1 MNRQDDNLLV
11 ERQAHLLAR
20 IIILGLVM
28 AMVSFLLNA
37 CASSQTSLTENASTS
52 GSLSSATTGTTYPVL
67 TQSLP
72 SAEDYRIGAQDLL
85 ELQVFGVPDLNRTIR
100 VNSRGSIS
108 LPLIGMVQAAG
119 LTSEQLES
127 SLAEKLSKTYLQNP
141 QVSVFIK
148 EYTSQRVTVEG
159 AVKKPGVYP
168 LKGRTTLLQTLAIAE
183 GLTSVADANGIKVF
197 RTNSQTG
204 NRTTLTFDLEK
215 IRIGEIRDPEV
226 RNDDIVQVGES
237 TGKAVAKEIIEF
249 ILPFRLLSPAF

>member
-1 MNRQDDNLLV
+1 M
-11 ERQAHLLAR
+11 LAR
-20 IIILGLVM
+20 RFMILSLMLTTVL
-28 AMVSFLLNA
+28 AFLNA
-37 CASSQTSLTENASTS
+37 CSNYQIPSSETSPTSAAISPVSAGTHSPTPSTQ
-52 GSLSSATTGTTYPVL
+52 Y
-67 TQSLP
+67 LP
-72 SAEDYRIGAQDLL
+72 SVEDYRIGAQDLL
-85 ELQVFGVPDLNRTIR
+85 ELQVFGISELNRTVR
-100 VNSRGSIS
+100 VNSRGFIS
-108 LPLIGMVQAAG
+108 LPLIGMIQAAG

-183 GLTSVADANGIKVF
+183 GLTSVADANGIKIF
-197 RTNSQTG
+197 RSDPQTG
-204 NRTTLTFDLEK
+204 NRTALTFDLEK
-215 IRIGEIRDPEV
+215 IRIGELRDPDV

-237 TGKAVAKEIIEF
+237 TGKSVAKEIIEF